1 MIVYLAVAVF
11 PLLMAQLYNLTYQR
25 GKAQGVSIDKKQ
37 PGKWGYLFV
46 AALPMFF
53 LIGFRNQYIGPDT
66 NEYIRNFQV
75 LCDTPWNRIFDISR
89 MEDGYMLFVKIITIF
104 TDSPLIYQVI
114 CATIYWIAI
123 TDFSSQL
130 DDENFLFLFLFAT
143 LGIYTFM
150 FTGTRQNLAMCIC
163 LLSFRFIKN
172 RKIIPF
178 AILIT
183 IAYFFHKSSILF
195 ISAYI
200 IYARKLNFLN
210 VLIYVVIMV
219 VCVMFL
225 DFFQEWL
232 NEQLEYEYEIEET
245 EGGWVFSV
253 LMVGITLY
261 SLISLGMNGGFTKK
275 NVGFFNV
282 GIIATIFWILRLFTR
297 VAERPSYYFMPFAM
311 AALAGAVACIQNK
324 DEKRITKMVVIVVGL
339 LLYAYRFYTA
349 LSPYVPYKFFV
360 L

>member
-1 MIVYLAVAVF
+1 MIIYFLVAVF
-11 PLLMAQLYNLTYQR
+11 PLLMAQLYNLTYRRSQSR
-25 GKAQGVSIDKKQ
+25 GLSNGKK
-37 PGKWGYLFV
+37 PPWKWGYLLIS
-46 AALPMFF
+46 ALPMFL
-53 LIGFRNQYIGPDT
+53 LIGFRNQNIGPDT
-66 NEYIRNFQV
+66 SGYLHNFEV
-75 LCDTPWNRIFDISR
+75 LRETPWNRIFEGFR
-89 MEDGYMLFVKIITIF
+89 VEKGYLLFVKIITVF
-104 TDSPLIYQVI
+104 VDSPLVYQVI
-114 CATIYWIAI
+114 CAAIYWIAI

-150 FTGTRQNLAMCIC
+150 FTGTRQCLAMCIC

-210 VLIYVVIMV
+210 VLIYIIIMV

-232 NEQLEYEYEIEET
+232 NEQLEYEYGIEET

-261 SLISLGMNGGFTKK
+261 SLISLGTNGGFTKK

-282 GIIATIFWILRLFTR
+282 GIIATVFWVLRLFTR

-339 LLYAYRFYTA
+339 LLFAYRFYTA
-349 LSPYVPYKFFV
+349 FASYVPYSFYV